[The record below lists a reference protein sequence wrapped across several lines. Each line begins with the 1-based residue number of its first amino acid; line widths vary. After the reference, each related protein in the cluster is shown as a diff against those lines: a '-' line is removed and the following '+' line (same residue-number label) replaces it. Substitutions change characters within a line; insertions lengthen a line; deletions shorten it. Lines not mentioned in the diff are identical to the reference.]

1 MATPKS
7 KKKASHSKI
16 EEEDEQDVYV
26 ITCHCFCDYCYYINC
41 LYIFDREMVSLNS
54 PKKTRK
60 AVKVEEEAPEDGE
73 EEEVVKA
80 EVDVDD
86 DE

>member
-1 MATPKS
+1 
-7 KKKASHSKI
+7 
-16 EEEDEQDVYV
+16 
-26 ITCHCFCDYCYYINC
+26 
-41 LYIFDREMVSLNS
+41 MVSLNS
-54 PKKTRK
+54 PKKTHK

>member
-1 MATPKS
+1 
-7 KKKASHSKI
+7 
-16 EEEDEQDVYV
+16 
-26 ITCHCFCDYCYYINC
+26 
-41 LYIFDREMVSLNS
+41 MVSLNS

-60 AVKVEEEAPEDGE
+60 AVKVEEEALEDGE
-73 EEEVVKA
+73 EEEGVKA

>member
-1 MATPKS
+1 
-7 KKKASHSKI
+7 
-16 EEEDEQDVYV
+16 
-26 ITCHCFCDYCYYINC
+26 
-41 LYIFDREMVSLNS
+41 MVSLNS

-60 AVKVEEEAPEDGE
+60 AVKVEEEVPEDGE

-80 EVDVDD
+80 EVDIDD

>member
-1 MATPKS
+1 
-7 KKKASHSKI
+7 
-16 EEEDEQDVYV
+16 
-26 ITCHCFCDYCYYINC
+26 
-41 LYIFDREMVSLNS
+41 MVSLNS
-54 PKKTRK
+54 PKKNRK
-60 AVKVEEEAPEDGE
+60 AVKVEEEALEDGE

>member
-1 MATPKS
+1 M
-7 KKKASHSKI
+7 
-16 EEEDEQDVYV
+16 
-26 ITCHCFCDYCYYINC
+26 
-41 LYIFDREMVSLNS
+41 YIFDREMVSLNS

-60 AVKVEEEAPEDGE
+60 AVKVEEEALEDGE

-86 DE
+86 IE

>member
-1 MATPKS
+1 
-7 KKKASHSKI
+7 
-16 EEEDEQDVYV
+16 
-26 ITCHCFCDYCYYINC
+26 
-41 LYIFDREMVSLNS
+41 MVSLNS

-73 EEEVVKA
+73 EEEGVKA
-80 EVDVDD
+80 EVDIDD

>member
-1 MATPKS
+1 M
-7 KKKASHSKI
+7 
-16 EEEDEQDVYV
+16 
-26 ITCHCFCDYCYYINC
+26 
-41 LYIFDREMVSLNS
+41 YIFDREMVSLNS

-80 EVDVDD
+80 EVDIDD

>member
-1 MATPKS
+1 MCTLS
-7 KKKASHSKI
+7 LGI
-16 EEEDEQDVYV
+16 LFM
-26 ITCHCFCDYCYYINC
+26 TINC

>member
-1 MATPKS
+1 
-7 KKKASHSKI
+7 
-16 EEEDEQDVYV
+16 
-26 ITCHCFCDYCYYINC
+26 
-41 LYIFDREMVSLNS
+41 MVSLNS

-60 AVKVEEEAPEDGE
+60 AVKVEEEDPEDGE

-80 EVDVDD
+80 EVDIDD

>member
-1 MATPKS
+1 
-7 KKKASHSKI
+7 
-16 EEEDEQDVYV
+16 
-26 ITCHCFCDYCYYINC
+26 
-41 LYIFDREMVSLNS
+41 MVSLNS

-60 AVKVEEEAPEDGE
+60 AVKVEEEAPEDSE

>member
-1 MATPKS
+1 
-7 KKKASHSKI
+7 
-16 EEEDEQDVYV
+16 
-26 ITCHCFCDYCYYINC
+26 
-41 LYIFDREMVSLNS
+41 MVSLNS

-60 AVKVEEEAPEDGE
+60 AVKVEEEAPKDGE

>member
-1 MATPKS
+1 
-7 KKKASHSKI
+7 
-16 EEEDEQDVYV
+16 
-26 ITCHCFCDYCYYINC
+26 
-41 LYIFDREMVSLNS
+41 MVSLNS

-80 EVDVDD
+80 EVEVNDN
-86 DE
+86 E

>member
-1 MATPKS
+1 
-7 KKKASHSKI
+7 
-16 EEEDEQDVYV
+16 
-26 ITCHCFCDYCYYINC
+26 
-41 LYIFDREMVSLNS
+41 MVSLNS

-73 EEEVVKA
+73 AEEVVKA
-80 EVDVDD
+80 EVDIDD